1 MHGPI
6 LASALCLVFSVT
18 ASAAPPAASHQAK
31 LEKVAKA
38 LATAGARHQAA
49 HLEAIAWWNWELR
62 RALKELL
69 YFQYVRGTA
78 FTQPCF
84 PLDSTGKRIPI
95 CPKAKGDERYD
106 FAFVDPREEANESG
120 GNFLPSACPTFEA
133 TNNYCQKSGAPR
145 RHELVIA
152 PWTSGDPIFQPAQTS
167 PVIQKKIADCQG
179 RNEVS
184 KDFLAAWLFN
194 VEPSKTANQQEDPF
208 GGVGDFSRIGYLARV
223 AAIRARIDAH
233 VKAIADTQT
242 DLLLAEA
249 RAILRR
255 EGLRLTEM
263 MLKEDTAP
271 VRLEELTGRAHVSV
285 EKFGTMSTL
294 DRGDCTRSREVRTLP
309 SFPFGLAV
317 AKGGLPSYKVWLSG
331 NVLGSPVAAEAEAR
345 VEKFEIGPTGDP
357 LKLFLAP
364 ARASGKGEAEFF
376 LPNPLV
382 TASEADSALGG
393 FTRSS
398 HLGYLNGAGLTLDS
412 WASGARLAGAIS
424 PWEASRYL
432 GGCRPAAKP
441 KLPPL
446 TVLEPGDTKAIAA
459 FRDRIGAMLGDPAE
473 VRGYLL
479 KALPDEKIDR
489 FFLRMKMN
497 GWLSLEELPDPYLQ
511 GEKRLAGYARR
522 FGRSFTASPDTKKM
536 RCEPRVGATA
546 VAVPASAPE
555 PLPEPVQPPR

>member
-1 MHGPI
+1 MQGYF
-6 LASALCLVFSVT
+6 LAYILCLVFSAT
-18 ASAAPPAASHQAK
+18 AAAGPRADNQQAK

-38 LATAGARHQAA
+38 LASAGARHQAA

-106 FAFVDPREEANESG
+106 FAFVDPREEIKESG
-120 GNFLPSACPTFEA
+120 GNFLPSACPTFDP

-145 RHELVIA
+145 THELVIA
-152 PWTSGDPIFQPAQTS
+152 PWTSEDPINQPAQTS
-167 PVIQKKIADCQG
+167 PILNKKIADCQG
-179 RNEVS
+179 RTEVS

-194 VEPSKTANQQEDPF
+194 VEPSKAANRHEDPF

-233 VKAIADTQT
+233 VKAIAETQT
-242 DLLLAEA
+242 DMLLAEA
-249 RAILRR
+249 RSILRR
-255 EGLRLTEM
+255 EGFRLTEM
-263 MLKEDTAP
+263 MLKEDTTP
-271 VRLEELTGRAHVSV
+271 VLLEELTGRAHVSV

-309 SFPFGLAV
+309 AFPFGLAV

-331 NVLGSPVAAEAEAR
+331 NVLGSPVAAMAEAR
-345 VEKFEIGPTGDP
+345 VEGFDIGPTGDP
-357 LKLFLAP
+357 QKLFLAP
-364 ARASGKGEAEFF
+364 ARASGKGDAEFF

-382 TASEADSALGG
+382 MSSEADSSVAG

-432 GGCRPAAKP
+432 GGCRPSVKP

-446 TVLEPGDTKAIAA
+446 TVLEPGDSKAIAA

-479 KALPDEKIDR
+479 KVLPDEKIDR
-489 FFLRMKMN
+489 LFLRMKMN
-497 GWLSLEELPDPYLQ
+497 GWLSLDELPDPYLQ
-511 GEKRLAGYARR
+511 GEKRLLAYVSK
-522 FGRSFTASPDTKKM
+522 FGRAFTASPETKKI
-536 RCEPRVGATA
+536 RCEPRVEAS
-546 VAVPASAPE
+546 VQAVPAGAPE
-555 PLPEPVQPPR
+555 PIQPPR